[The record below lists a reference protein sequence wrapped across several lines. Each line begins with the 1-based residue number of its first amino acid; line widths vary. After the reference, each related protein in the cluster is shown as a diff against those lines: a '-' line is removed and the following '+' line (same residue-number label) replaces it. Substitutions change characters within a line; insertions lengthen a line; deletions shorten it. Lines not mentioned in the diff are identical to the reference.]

1 MDRARAIEEATA
13 FRRLAAGEH
22 RLRAELAERYLPLVR
37 HLAHRYAHTAEPF
50 DDLVQVGSI
59 GLLKAIDRFDPDNG
73 TAFSSFAVP
82 TILGEIRRHFRDRT
96 WSVHVPRP
104 LKELAAASREVEAE
118 LERSLGRPPTAMEV
132 AEELATPVER
142 LLDARMAAAAQHPD
156 SLDQALFGGDD
167 GPAALQDR
175 VGVDDPLLAAAE
187 DAAAVIA
194 MTAELDERDREL
206 VRLRFE
212 EDLTQRD
219 IGARVGLSQMHVSRL
234 LNNALRRIGER
245 LDEAAA

>member
-1 MDRARAIEEATA
+1 MDRARAIEEATT

-22 RLRAELAERYLPLVR
+22 RLREQLAERYLPLVR
-37 HLAHRYAHTAEPF
+37 HLAQRYAHTAEPL

-73 TAFSSFAVP
+73 SAFSSFAVP

-104 LKELAAASREVEAE
+104 LKELAAESREAEAE
-118 LERSLGRPPTAMEV
+118 LERRLGRAPTAT
-132 AEELATPVER
+132 ELADELSTSVER
-142 LLDARMAAAAQHPD
+142 VLDARMAAAAQHPD
-156 SLDQALFGGDD
+156 SLDQALYGGDD
-167 GPAALQDR
+167 DPLALQDR
-175 VGVDDPLLAAAE
+175 VGVDDPLLAEAE
-187 DAAAVIA
+187 DAAAITA
-194 MTAELDERDREL
+194 LTAELDDRDREL

-234 LNNALRRIGER
+234 LNDALRRIGEQ

>member
-1 MDRARAIEEATA
+1 VNRERVIEEGTA
-13 FRRLAAGEH
+13 FRRLAAGD
-22 RLRAELAERYLPLVR
+22 RRVRDQLAARYLPLVR

-73 TAFSSFAVP
+73 SAFSSFAVP

-104 LKELAAASREVEAE
+104 LKELAAVSRDAEAT
-118 LERSLGRPPTAMEV
+118 LERRLGRAPTAAEV
-132 AEELATPVER
+132 AGELGTTIER
-142 LLDARMAAAAQHPD
+142 LLEARLAAAAQHPD
-156 SLDQALFGGDD
+156 SLDQALRSEDD
-167 GPAALQDR
+167 DPLMLQDR
-175 VGVDDPLLAAAE
+175 VGVDDPAIAEAE
-187 DAAAVIA
+187 DAATLSAL
-194 MTAELDERDREL
+194 TRPLDERDREL

-219 IGARVGLSQMHVSRL
+219 IGVRVGLSQMHVSRL
-234 LNNALRRIGER
+234 LNDALRRIG
-245 LDEAAA
+245 DELGETAA